1 MQEQVYND
9 WICYRNEIN
18 VNVLLSEEV
27 LRKRQRTHT
36 INLKM
41 TIIAWTLEFLA
52 GCLLLMQIFFHQ
64 LLNPDA
70 ADDLVWKRVSHT
82 LDTIICS
89 SIIPSSYI
97 LKSEEIKKA
106 VILEGWSK
114 PFRLLCPKCRSRVA
128 VEENLNMNVI
138 PNALPEDRVVHAQ
151 PHTIGE
157 HEDDEAWLRRI
168 DLFDEEPKSAL
179 TTQGNVEQI
188 LRVNPV
194 PSTADAVGI
203 SIPTISCKSR
213 ISKY

>member
-41 TIIAWTLEFLA
+41 TIIAWTLEFTS
-52 GCLLLMQIFFHQ
+52 GCLLLLEVLFNQ
-64 LLNPDA
+64 LNIHDV
-70 ADDLVWKRVSHT
+70 ADDSVWLRISYT
-82 LDTIICS
+82 LDTILCS
-89 SIIPSSYI
+89 IVIPSSYI
-97 LKSEEIKKA
+97 LKSDEVKKV
-106 VILEGWSK
+106 VILEGWNK
-114 PFRLLCPKCRSRVA
+114 PFIWSLPKCKARVA
-128 VEENLNMNVI
+128 PTQNLNMEVI
-138 PNALPEDRVVHAQ
+138 PNAQPENRAVHAH
-151 PHTIGE
+151 PDTNGE
-157 HEDDEAWLRRI
+157 QEDDEAWLRRI

-203 SIPTISCKSR
+203 SIPTISYKSR